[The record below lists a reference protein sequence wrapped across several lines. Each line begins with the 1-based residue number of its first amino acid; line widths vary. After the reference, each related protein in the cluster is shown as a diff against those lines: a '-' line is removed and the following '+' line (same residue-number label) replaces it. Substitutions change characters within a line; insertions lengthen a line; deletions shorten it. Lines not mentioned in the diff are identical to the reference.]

1 MSEPGKVRSWNP
13 DVRPE
18 KLVSAILSVNS
29 GILESG
35 ILGRVRRTTCPRS
48 TFRYTD
54 LIGGNVYLAEF
65 EIFNENYF

>member
-35 ILGRVRRTTCPRS
+35 ILVRVRRTM
-48 TFRYTD
+48 
-54 LIGGNVYLAEF
+54 NVYVQDLLLD
-65 EIFNENYF
+65 IPI